1 MQLKRAAMLMHAIT
15 GVNLIYICVLHKPI
29 AVKQRKYTHK
39 TFQKIKSST
48 EVK

>member
-1 MQLKRAAMLMHAIT
+1 MLMHAIT
-15 GVNLIYICVLHKPI
+15 GVNLIYICELHKPI
-29 AVKQRKYTHK
+29 AVKQRKYMHK